1 MDSCLSLK
9 IWVKVL
15 VKLKAKVQ
23 TVNTVKNFL
32 IMLNKK
38 FKTSSKRVIQKTAEA
53 AGDIIGNKNADK
65 MTRISKLHPRIILI
79 QMKKYLKKN
88 MHLQK

>member
-1 MDSCLSLK
+1 
-9 IWVKVL
+9 
-15 VKLKAKVQ
+15 
-23 TVNTVKNFL
+23 
-32 IMLNKK
+32 MLNKK
-38 FKTSSKRVIQKTAEA
+38 FNTSSKRVIQKTAEA

-65 MTRISKLHPRIILI
+65 MTRISKLHPRIIQI

>member
-1 MDSCLSLK
+1 
-9 IWVKVL
+9 
-15 VKLKAKVQ
+15 
-23 TVNTVKNFL
+23 
-32 IMLNKK
+32 MLNKK

-65 MTRISKLHPRIILI
+65 MTRISKLHPIIIQI